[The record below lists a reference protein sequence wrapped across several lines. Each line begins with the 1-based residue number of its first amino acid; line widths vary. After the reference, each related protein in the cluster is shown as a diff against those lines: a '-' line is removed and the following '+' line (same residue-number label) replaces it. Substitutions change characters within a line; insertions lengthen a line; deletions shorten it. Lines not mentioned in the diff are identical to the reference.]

1 MNPLPT
7 GSKDEQRESGPL
19 PSGDHSTDFDHYSA
33 HMDQKS
39 VYQGPLTHLLVSSDD
54 VYADL
59 QFLCSWQEMAKKKK
73 NSVMKKYLYIPF
85 FQFMCYHFFQTVTKM
100 LDTNT

>member
-59 QFLCSWQEMAKKKK
+59 QFLCSWQEMAYIKKT
-73 NSVMKKYLYIPF
+73 L
-85 FQFMCYHFFQTVTKM
+85 
-100 LDTNT
+100 L